1 MYPAVFYTYDGHFL
15 IGKKK
20 KDQDSGVCFFFCLFV
35 FIVVC
40 CFIFVWLVSLLVWF
54 FPCFFTQKISC
65 FHRSSE
71 ICRKEFQASNK
82 SRVVK
87 QVSFCR
93 VNTF

>member
-20 KDQDSGVCFFFCLFV
+20 KDQDSGVLFFFCLFV

-54 FPCFFTQKISC
+54 VFFLVSLLRKLAAFTEAV
-65 FHRSSE
+65 RSVE
-71 ICRKEFQASNK
+71 K
-82 SRVVK
+82 SSRLVT
-87 QVSFCR
+87 R
-93 VNTF
+93 AGW